1 MNAYRE
7 LIRRKVLEDIYEKL
21 SPDDRKILLQLTM
34 QDRDWSE
41 VAKSLRN
48 QEEKIDEV
56 SRKIGDHPFAT
67 DLFSNILGN
76 GITDGLI
83 WLGRML
89 FKKL

>member
-21 SPDDRKILLQLTM
+21 STDDRKILLQLTM

-76 GITDGLI
+76 GITDGLV

>member
-76 GITDGLI
+76 GITDGLV